1 MTDPLD
7 RARTALADRYEIER
21 ELGVGG
27 MATVY
32 LARDLKIGRQVAVKI
47 LREELAAAV
56 GSDRFL
62 REVRITARLNH
73 PHILPLHDSGEI
85 DDVLYYVMPYIAGG
99 SLRRYLDRDTALP
112 LDVAIRIAQQVA
124 AALDHAHGHGV
135 IHRDVKPENIL
146 FSEGLAIV
154 ADFGIAK
161 AVSATARETLTR
173 TGVPLGTPGYMS
185 PEQAMA
191 IVELDARTDVYS
203 LACVVYEMLVGE
215 TPAMLPTPDDTRL
228 GRFLVAPAEHRQ
240 RLDALPG
247 RVEQALV
254 KALSVQP
261 GDRHATPGEFAEALA
276 AATERGVSLTDSQ
289 VREILK
295 RAAELQAE
303 QPTQGGALS
312 IGAVEQVAAEVGIPP
327 QHVRQAMKEMEPAS
341 TAPMRLG
348 EPARREEIGLLK
360 GTLVVDRT
368 VDAELPASVHSALV
382 DEVEKR
388 LGIAGH
394 VSSLGGSLTWS
405 PATPGGEGR
414 QVIISIKS
422 SAGQT
427 KIHVEESFAAGGWFG
442 VAFGGWTFLGIVLAG
457 AAGAGDPG
465 AGLVLGGMLALL
477 GGLPT
482 VAFIMGSMADR
493 RRPRLEALAD
503 RLAMLAEDVARP
515 ALERGAGERS

>member
-21 ELGVGG
+21 ELGTGG

-56 GSDRFL
+56 GSDCFL

-295 RAAELQAE
+295 RAAELQTE
-303 QPTQGGALS
+303 QPTQEGALS

-327 QHVRQAMKEMEPAS
+327 QHVRQAMSELEPAS
-341 TAPMRLG
+341 GALTERKVGHDRLLVDRAVDG
-348 EPARREEIGLLK
+348 EVPVSAYMAMVEEI
-360 GTLVVDRT
+360 
-368 VDAELPASVHSALV
+368 
-382 DEVEKR
+382 EKT
-388 LGIAGH
+388 LGIDGH
-394 VSSLGGSLTWS
+394 VSTLGNTLTWS
-405 PATPGGEGR
+405 PTY
-414 QVIISIKS
+414 
-422 SAGQT
+422 SAGDDRKLT
-427 KIHVEESFAAGGWFG
+427 VSVSHDAGMTRIRLEERVGLEGWLKVSPGWGAALGGLMGAAFGAVSGLPPGLVIAAAGVFA
-442 VAFGGWTFLGIVLAG
+442 VAFGIVTADSKVR
-457 AAGAGDPG
+457 ASS
-465 AGLVLGGMLALL
+465 GG
-477 GGLPT
+477 
-482 VAFIMGSMADR
+482 R
-493 RRPRLEALAD
+493 REQLEKLAD
-503 RLAMLAEDVARP
+503 RLAALAGRAVRP
-515 ALERGAGERS
+515 GLAPGP